1 MDAQNILEEIQESAG
16 GKENIDSI
24 TVNASRLEIHVKNK
38 NFIKET
44 ILKQNKAV
52 YAVSENEY
60 GIDLLVGNKLAKELE
75 TIYEQMNVDTDKDFL
90 RGIEMGKHAKLAKYI
105 IHHIGGKENIEK
117 VTHCMT
123 RLRFNIYDSSKV
135 NESELLNHKE
145 IITAQ
150 QSGGQYQVVIG
161 THVDDVYK
169 EVIEQ
174 LGTENQEKSE
184 ESQSERKSMLNRF
197 IEVITKIITP
207 TLGILIGT
215 ALILGLH
222 SLLTSLGVIEEGG
235 GAYIILN
242 AMGNA
247 LFTFFPIVLGYTSA
261 KAFQSDGFI
270 GMMVGASLV
279 FPEILTDLTTGE
291 PLYLLFSG
299 TFLETPVYNTFF
311 GIPIIFP
318 EFGYVSTVIPVI
330 LAMFFISKL
339 ERILRKRIPKNMG
352 FTFVPFITLLIGV
365 PVTILVIG
373 PIANFASTG
382 ISSGIGFLYGAS
394 PVITALIVG
403 FFYTPLVILGL
414 HWPMVTIGINN
425 LATQGFDPLMPMIY
439 TVPFAQMAVVLA
451 VYLRTKMKK
460 TKSLCIP
467 AMISTLFAIIE
478 PAIYGITLPVKK
490 RILICCIG
498 SGVGAVIIALFSVN
512 NFAPT
517 IGLLGIVG
525 FINPSNGDM
534 FGMYIAAI
542 ASLATIVISFLLAYV
557 TFKEP
562 TGNDNI
568 VEKKLTD

>member
-1 MDAQNILEEIQESAG
+1 MDAQKLIVEIQANVG
-16 GKENIDSI
+16 GKENINNVV
-24 TVNASRLEIHVKNK
+24 VNASRLEVHVKDK
-38 NFIKET
+38 TLIKET
-44 ILKQNKAV
+44 ILKQNKAI
-52 YAVSENEY
+52 YAISKNEY
-60 GIDLLVGNKLAKELE
+60 GIDLLIGNKLAKELE
-75 TIYEQMNVDTDKDFL
+75 AIYEQMNVDTNNYLL
-90 RGIEMGKHAKLAKYI
+90 RRIEMGKHAKLAKYI
-105 IHHIGGKENIEK
+105 IDHIGGKENVER
-117 VTHCMT
+117 VAHCMT
-123 RLRFNIYDSSKV
+123 RLRFNIYDSNKV
-135 NESELLNHKE
+135 NESELLNHNE

-161 THVDDVYK
+161 THVEDVY
-169 EVIEQ
+169 EEIIEQ
-174 LGTENQEKSE
+174 LGTEKQGNSAEPE
-184 ESQSERKSMLNRF
+184 GEGKSMLNRF

-222 SLLTSLGVIEEGG
+222 SLLGSLGIIEEGD

-279 FPEILTDLTTGE
+279 FPNILTDLTTGE
-291 PLYLLFSG
+291 PLYFLFFE
-299 TFLETPVYNTFF
+299 TFLETPIYNTFF

-318 EFGYVSTVIPVI
+318 EFGYESTVIPVI

-365 PVTILVIG
+365 PITILVIG
-373 PIANFASTG
+373 PIANFASMG
-382 ISSGIGFLYGAS
+382 ISSGIGFLYNAS
-394 PVITALIVG
+394 PVITALFVG

-439 TVPFAQMAVVLA
+439 TIPFAQLAVVLA

-460 TKSLCIP
+460 TKSLCVP

-498 SGVGAVIIALFSVN
+498 SAIGAVIIALFSVN

-517 IGLLGIVG
+517 IGLFGIVG
-525 FINPSNGDM
+525 FINPANGDM
-534 FGMYIAAI
+534 FGLYIAAI
-542 ASLATIVISFLLAYV
+542 ASLATIVVCFILAYV
-557 TFKEP
+557 TFNEP
-562 TGNDNI
+562 TGKDNI
-568 VEKKLTD
+568 VEEKLTN